1 MTRQCPQDPTE
12 VFSDDEAMCAT
23 HICPLVVVGVDEI
36 TPALAHIAAGPAPG
50 ARPERTT
57 WSVAVCWRCGTESPN
72 SANVECLNVDCRRSL
87 TPPAMHIRFP
97 RGEVEVRPGENVN
110 LGRQGPHGQV
120 FRDYPNVSRRHAAVG
135 VDHDGRAWIVPFAVS
150 NGTFLN
156 DQELPDSLN
165 RTLASGDR
173 IRFAAGAAVGAV
185 TLYER

>member
-1 MTRQCPQDPTE
+1 
-12 VFSDDEAMCAT
+12 
-23 HICPLVVVGVDEI
+23 
-36 TPALAHIAAGPAPG
+36 
-50 ARPERTT
+50 
-57 WSVAVCWRCGTESPN
+57 
-72 SANVECLNVDCRRSL
+72 
-87 TPPAMHIRFP
+87 MHIRFP
-97 RGEVEVRPGENVN
+97 QGEVEVQPGQNVH

-120 FRDYPNVSRRHAAVG
+120 FRDYPNVSRRHATVG

-173 IRFAAGAAVGAV
+173 IRFAASAAVGAI